1 MKWRK
6 ATVPCLICAALLL
19 QNGYRPAEENALPAG
34 QELDSGGSGPVSA
47 GFTKAAVSSA
57 ETRSPEE
64 SGQKDGESR
73 RTASSRSESEQSE
86 EKSQKEKNV
95 SAGTEASQEWRLSD
109 AAGGSRFGSLRGLY
123 HSSGFCPEDTVE
135 YVDSAREEIR
145 VTRQVK
151 SVVDENDPDTY
162 QIVERQQEVPSK
174 YVNRAGDIKYA
185 FEDGVWYEY
194 KYSSGNITLG
204 KKDEALALKLL
215 DLSGAYDGYEV
226 VHVDCVETEKK
237 NHVLQ
242 YQYRVRYQCR
252 RAMEKAPT
260 ETEDLLPED
269 LGIVAATMTV
279 TTREKVPVTRY
290 VTVATGEY
298 RYYGWQELDGKLC
311 YFNSDAEKVTGPQV
325 IQGIL
330 HLFDEQGVKISRSGV
345 EVSEKNG
352 EIDWEKVAEAKIDR
366 ALICCA
372 RRESEGGALVPDAQ
386 AEKNITGARRAGI
399 ETGLS
404 LFSQAVTVE
413 EAEEE
418 AEYLIRLAEKYKVGG
433 PIAVTVFCTDPERSG
448 RADRLDREARTKCIE
463 ACCRT
468 LAEAGY
474 TPALHGER
482 AFLSDSLDLERFED
496 CQLWLT
502 EYSLDLTYIGF
513 CGIWQYTDRGTVDG
527 ISGYTGL
534 NISREK
540 ESPSVQRLEE
550 SRERGMNRTEEQ
562 L

>member
-1 MKWRK
+1 MEWRK
-6 ATVPCLICAALLL
+6 AAVPCLICAALLL
-19 QNGYRPAEENALPAG
+19 PSGYRQAEENALPAE
-34 QELDSGGSGPVSA
+34 QERDSGGSGPVSA
-47 GFTKAAVSSA
+47 GFTKAAVSSV
-57 ETRSPEE
+57 ETDDTEQ
-64 SGQKDGESR
+64 SGQEDRESR
-73 RTASSRSESEQSE
+73 RTASSWPESEQYE
-86 EKSQKEKNV
+86 EEIQKEKSV
-95 SAGTEASQEWRLSD
+95 SAGTEVSKERQFSD
-109 AAGGSRFGSLRGLY
+109 AAGGSRFGSLRGPY
-123 HSSGFCPEDTVE
+123 HSSGSRPEDTVE
-135 YVDSAREEIR
+135 YVASAREEIR
-145 VTRQVK
+145 VTEKVK

-162 QIVERQQEVPSK
+162 QIVERKQEVPSM
-174 YVNRAGDIKYA
+174 YVNRTGDIKYA
-185 FEDGVWYEY
+185 YEDGVWYEY

-215 DLSGAYDGYEV
+215 NLSGAYDGYEV
-226 VHVDCVETEKK
+226 VHVDCVETERK
-237 NHVLQ
+237 NHVLK

-260 ETEDLLPED
+260 ETEDLLPEN

-279 TTREKVPVTRY
+279 TTREKVPVTRF

-298 RYYGWQELDGKLC
+298 RYYGWQELNGKLC
-311 YFNSDAEKVTGPQV
+311 YFNADAEKVTGPQV

-345 EVSEKNG
+345 EVSEENG

-372 RRESEGGALVPDAQ
+372 CRDAEGGALVPDAQ

-404 LFSQAVTVE
+404 LFSQAGTVE
-413 EAEEE
+413 EAVEE

-433 PIAVTVFCTDPERSG
+433 PIAVTVSCANPERSG
-448 RADRLDREARTKCIE
+448 RADRLDRETRTKCIE

-468 LAEAGY
+468 LSEAGY
-474 TPALHGER
+474 TPALHGES

-502 EYSLDLTYIGF
+502 EYGLDLTYTGF
-513 CGIWQYTDRGTVDG
+513 CEIWQYTDRGTVDG

-540 ESPSVQRLEE
+540 ESPSVQHLEE